1 MPSVNQAQD
10 IGYLLGKLESME
22 ASITSLD
29 IALRK
34 HMEEEAREQEKLTK
48 WLRVMMVAI
57 LLSWLLPDA
66 ELFGIVMKLSEI
78 LL

>member
-48 WLRVMMVAI
+48 WLRFMMVAI

-66 ELFGIVMKLSEI
+66 ELFGIVMKLPEI